1 MTFRTLTITT
11 HPSTVSPVIIP
22 DMGFDVPAAAAAS
35 VSISDPALLDQ
46 ASDSNSLRTLA
57 TDAAFPSG
65 FGTISLNDGG
75 RDIPPILVS
84 AKLDALS
91 RFNED
96 WIVVISGPEV
106 IIGGDTIVT
115 AGGPAEFGTATL
127 VITAGGEVVV
137 ATGP

>member
-11 HPSTVSPVIIP
+11 HASTVSPVIIP
-22 DMGFDVPAAAAAS
+22 DMGFDVPAAAATGI
-35 VSISDPALLDQ
+35 SITDPTLLDR
-46 ASDSNSLRTLA
+46 ASDSNSLRDLA

-65 FGTISLNDGG
+65 FGTISLDDGG
-75 RDIPPILVS
+75 RDIPPTLVS
-84 AKLDALS
+84 ARLDSLS

-96 WIVVISGPEV
+96 WTVVISGPEV

-115 AGGPAEFGTATL
+115 AGGPATFGAATL